1 MGGRDAPSPKLA
13 FFRLLHVLYICEKKE
28 VDPPV
33 EATVAQHQKGAAHFT
48 TIMKVK

>member
-28 VDPPV
+28 VDPV
-33 EATVAQHQKGAAHFT
+33 EAAGAQHQKGAAHFT